1 MYVYTVIYTNRV
13 RARMSIKFTYIVTV
27 SQRMLEILYLSIYKT
42 YLNDSS
48 PKSSISHM
56 SLFLLRSLREPSSR
70 NSSSIARHT
79 CTTACSGTNMSSGID
94 CAARCCGDHHQKNAS
109 MHV

>member
-13 RARMSIKFTYIVTV
+13 RARMFIMFTYIVTV
-27 SQRMLEILYLSIYKT
+27 SQRMLEILYLYYTT
-42 YLNDSS
+42 YLNDSR
-48 PKSSISHM
+48 PKSSISHI